1 MIMMIIMMI
10 IVMIMI
16 ILVMCMIF
24 YTFFLSSCSSHVTC
38 FQEWHCDQCG
48 MTFNFERNYQYHV
61 KHCCGV
67 NRYKCSNCENV
78 YWNKKSLWHHT
89 VKQHGND
96 VCCLTFFCREFVLY
110 EFLTYIIHMCI
121 GHFS

>member
-10 IVMIMI
+10 IVIIMI

-48 MTFNFERNYQYHV
+48 MTFNYEKNYECHA

-67 NRYKCSNCENV
+67 NRYKCSNCANV
-78 YWNKKSLWHHT
+78 YQNKKSLWHHT

-96 VCCLTFFCREFVLY
+96 ICCLTFFCGEFVLY
-110 EFLTYIIHMCI
+110 EFLTYIIHMCS